1 MTKNITNLDVLK
13 VEHLVEQGD
22 LDEALNILKDWA
34 ILSRKKKK
42 KEEVIILKCEY
53 NKTKNKYHLGLISF
67 KKLNR
72 HENRLAHSILYLNVK
87 FKKST
92 FIICRNKHSLSNFAT
107 QF

>member
-72 HENRLAHSILYLNVK
+72 HENRLAHSILYLLEYFTTV
-87 FKKST
+87 
-92 FIICRNKHSLSNFAT
+92 
-107 QF
+107 